1 VSDNDNKSYL
11 DYVLKIFRLA
21 VLTREGVFLFFYLSD
36 FANMNGVIRIKDI
49 AKMAQVSVGTVDR
62 VIHKRGEV
70 SDEAYRKVMNIL
82 EKTGYKPN
90 LIARTLGTHKTF
102 SIAAVLPDPHQ
113 DEYWKMASEGIL
125 KAEKNWSQYGV
136 TIKKLSFDLYDKDS
150 FRKCFKSAIKIAPD
164 AVLTAPIYYQ
174 EASEFFKVCKSKKIP
189 FAVFNNNIPKAGSL
203 TFIGQDL
210 FQSGM
215 VGAELLHLD
224 QVQAGTYA
232 ILHIYDDVHNSL
244 HLSEKERGFK
254 SYFKNIKDQ
263 KCKVLSVD
271 LNVSHEPTL
280 EKELTQLLN
289 TPDLKGIVITTSRGA
304 SIVSKLLEKHGKNGI
319 RLVAYDLLEENI
331 HYLKKGIIDFL
342 INQNS
347 NRQAFTG
354 ITQLANYL
362 VFKKDLEPNYLFP
375 LEIIT
380 RSNLESHQRWVDHLF

>member
-1 VSDNDNKSYL
+1 MMD
-11 DYVLKIFRLA
+11 
-21 VLTREGVFLFFYLSD
+21 
-36 FANMNGVIRIKDI
+36 GVIRIKDI

-70 SDEAYRKVMNIL
+70 SDESYQKVIAIL

-90 LIARTLGTHKTF
+90 LIARTLGNHKTF
-102 SIAAVLPDPHQ
+102 TIAAVLPNGEQ
-113 DEYWKMASEGIL
+113 DEYWRMAYEGML

-136 TIKKLSFDLYDKDS
+136 TIKKLSFDLYNKESFKKS
-150 FRKCFKSAIKIAPD
+150 FRAAIKMVPD

-174 EASEFFKVCKSKKIP
+174 EAADLFKLCKSKKIP
-189 FAVFNNNIPKAGSL
+189 FVVFNNNIPKSGSL

-210 FQSGM
+210 LQSGS

-224 QVQAGTYA
+224 QTQAGTYA

-244 HLSEKERGFK
+244 HLSEKEKGFK

-289 TPDLKGIVITTSRGA
+289 TPNLKGIVITTSRGA
-304 SIVSKLLEKHGKNGI
+304 SIVSRMLEKHGKNGI
-319 RLVAYDLLEENI
+319 RLVAYDLLEENV

-362 VFKKDLEPNYLFP
+362 VFKKEVEPNYLFP

-380 RSNLESHQRWVDHLF
+380 RSNLESHQRWIDHAY